1 MFLLLETL
9 KPPHKLTRVHD
20 SFLFIEL
27 EKSLEKHLKNIKRA
41 RQTHR
46 SLL

>member
-20 SFLFIEL
+20 SFFYRVG
-27 EKSLEKHLKNIKRA
+27 EKFGKAPKKH
-41 RQTHR
+41 
-46 SLL
+46 